1 MFKKFLPLIAAFT
14 TIIIYTIAML
24 IYYGSWDS
32 LYAMRH
38 FEGAFFIIFGMLK
51 ISNWRGFVNAYRMYD
66 IVAKRSKFYAYLYP
80 LIELALG
87 IAYLFAFQLLITNIV
102 TLLLMIIGII
112 GIAQVLMRKQ
122 KIICACMGAVFKVP
136 MTTVTLIEDLL
147 MGVMALMMIIL
158 L

>member
-1 MFKKFLPLIAAFT
+1 MIKKFLPLIVAFT
-14 TIIIYTIAML
+14 VIILYTGVML
-24 IYYGSWDS
+24 MYHGSWDS

-38 FEGAFFIIFGMLK
+38 FEGAFFVIFAILK
-51 ISNWRGFVNAYRMYD
+51 IINWQGFVSAYRMYD
-66 IVAKRSKFYAYLYP
+66 IVAKHSKFYAYLYP

-87 IAYLFAFQLLITNIV
+87 IAYLTAFQLLMTNII
-102 TLLLMIIGII
+102 TLILMIIGTI
-112 GIAQVLMRKQ
+112 GIIQVLARKQ

-147 MGVMALMMIIL
+147 MGIMALMMIIL